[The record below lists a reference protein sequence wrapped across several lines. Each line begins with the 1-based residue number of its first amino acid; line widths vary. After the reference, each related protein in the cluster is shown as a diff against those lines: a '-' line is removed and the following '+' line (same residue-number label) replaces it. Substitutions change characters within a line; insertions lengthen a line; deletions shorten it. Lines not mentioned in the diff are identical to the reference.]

1 MSADQ
6 GAFTDQFLALL
17 QERLHGGGEDTLQRS
32 YELGRRLLGEGLGV
46 LSVATI
52 HHTAVLRALE
62 GARSQEQTLDI
73 LSAAQ
78 SLFMENLSPYE
89 LTQQTLHGVNL
100 AWRRLNEKLEA
111 EAKRIAHALHDEA
124 GQLLA
129 TAHISL
135 ADLAEDL
142 PPRSQRRLQETR
154 DILDRIEEQFRRIS
168 HELRPTILDDLGL
181 VPAVEFLAEGVS
193 KRGGFGV
200 DVKSHIE
207 DRLPPGLETALYRII
222 QEALTNVSRHAQAR
236 RADIRLWRAG
246 HDLHCSI
253 RDDGVGFDAQGVLRP
268 GGHAGLGLMGMRE
281 RLAAVG
287 GALSITTGHGQGTE
301 LLITIPR
308 ENADVSANYHR

>member
-6 GAFTDQFLALL
+6 AEFTDQFLALL
-17 QERLHGGGEDTLQRS
+17 RERLRGGGESTLQRS
-32 YELGRRLLGEGLGV
+32 YELGRRLLGESKGV

-52 HHTAVLRALE
+52 HHDAVSRALE
-62 GARSQEQTLDI
+62 DAGSREQTLEI

-78 SLFMENLSPYE
+78 TLFLESLSPYE
-89 LTQQTLHGVNL
+89 MTQQTLRGVNL

-129 TAHISL
+129 TAHIAL
-135 ADLAEDL
+135 ADLAADL

-154 DILDRIEEQFRRIS
+154 DILDQIEQQFRRIS

-200 DVKSHIE
+200 GVESHIE
-207 DRLPPGLETALYRII
+207 DRLAPGLETALYRII

-236 RADIRLWRAG
+236 RADIRLWHAG
-246 HDLHCSI
+246 QDVHCSI
-253 RDDGVGFDAQGVLRP
+253 RDDGVGFDAHGVLRP

-287 GALSITTGHGQGTE
+287 GALAIKTGEGQGTE

-308 ENADVSANYHR
+308 EHADVAANYPR